1 MKTILVAM
9 LGCFL
14 LISCGGDETGPPD
27 PPDASVTVSDGPN
40 PNITQVDAAA
50 PDAPLPPDAAPEAQ
64 PDAGSG
70 RTPEEQHV
78 YQLCQRVGLA
88 FCEKFDQ
95 CGLQSLASC
104 QGDFDEICA
113 MSYRVRGEDALVDMC
128 LPWIQTITCQQLI
141 DPSFNLDPS
150 CYHQFRGR

>member
-1 MKTILVAM
+1 MDFTVGYEDDSGSDARM
-9 LGCFL
+9 F
-14 LISCGGDETGPPD
+14 PPD
-27 PPDASVTVSDGPN
+27 LLPSKLIDDLCHHVGHCKPT
-40 PNITQVDAAA
+40 ITPVDAAV